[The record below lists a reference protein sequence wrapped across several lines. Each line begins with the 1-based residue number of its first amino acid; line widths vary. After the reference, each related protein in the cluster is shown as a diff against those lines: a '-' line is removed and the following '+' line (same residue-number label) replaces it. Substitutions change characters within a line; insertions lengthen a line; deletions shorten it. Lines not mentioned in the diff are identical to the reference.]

1 MNRNAAQIVFVVLAV
16 ALVVA
21 IGPWV
26 VHELRT
32 LPGAKPLAERS
43 GQRIVTLEVNGMTCA
58 ACEASIRAELETTGG
73 VKTCEVRRGQKR
85 AYVVVDA
92 GTADSSLVAAVRRAG
107 KGFWAQVVAK

>member
-43 GQRIVTLEVNGMTCA
+43 SQRIVTLEVNGMTCA
-58 ACEASIRAELETTGG
+58 ACEASIRAELETTDG

-92 GTADSSLVAAVRRAG
+92 ATADSALVAAVGRAG

>member
-32 LPGAKPLAERS
+32 LPGARPLAERS
-43 GQRIVTLEVNGMTCA
+43 SQRIVTLEVNGMTCA
-58 ACEASIRAELETTGG
+58 ACEASIRAELETTDG

-92 GTADSSLVAAVRRAG
+92 ATADSALVAAVSRAG

>member
-43 GQRIVTLEVNGMTCA
+43 SQRIVTLEVNGMTCV
-58 ACEASIRAELETTGG
+58 ACEASIRAELETTPG
-73 VKTCEVRRGQKR
+73 VRTCEVRRGQKR

-92 GTADSSLVAAVRRAG
+92 GVPDSSLVASVRRAG